1 VKPRVHRTRRLLGV
15 AAAAALAAVVLSGC
29 AEDPLAAQYRSGNNE
44 RYIAGDGTFTEVPL
58 ADRAAPV
65 DFSGTLADGT
75 EISSADYRGSVTVV
89 NFWYAECPPCRLEAK
104 DLQAASEEHAPDG
117 VRFLGVNTRDRAP
130 NVDSFDRTY
139 GITYPSVLDVEDTSM
154 QLAFAGTIAP
164 NAVPATIVL
173 DREGRV
179 ASRVLGQI
187 DPGVLRTLV
196 TDTVAEA
203 AG

>member
-1 VKPRVHRTRRLLGV
+1 
-15 AAAAALAAVVLSGC
+15 
-29 AEDPLAAQYRSGNNE
+29 
-44 RYIAGDGTFTEVPL
+44 
-58 ADRAAPV
+58 
-65 DFSGTLADGT
+65 
-75 EISSADYRGSVTVV
+75 
-89 NFWYAECPPCRLEAK
+89 
-104 DLQAASEEHAPDG
+104 
-117 VRFLGVNTRDRAP
+117 
-130 NVDSFDRTY
+130 
-139 GITYPSVLDVEDTSM
+139 M